1 MLAVYLRVQ
10 LNILGGYM
18 YQDTLNGCHGV
29 VNIHLHL
36 PTVHL
41 VELLLELCY
50 VQFM

>member
-29 VNIHLHL
+29 VTIRLHFL
-36 PTVHL
+36 PVPFA
-41 VELLLELCY
+41 ELLLQLCY
-50 VQFM
+50 